1 MRKQFSNNE
10 HTFVKSEKIWYY
22 FIEVICMKG
31 YCDIDCSTCEC
42 YIATKKNDDRLR
54 MNVAIKWSR
63 LFNRTI
69 LPREINC
76 TGCKEAGA
84 KFDNC
89 HTCKIREQHENQK
102 ILKIVVN
109 G

>member
-1 MRKQFSNNE
+1 
-10 HTFVKSEKIWYY
+10 
-22 FIEVICMKG
+22 MKG

-42 YIATKKNDDRLR
+42 YIATINNDDIMR
-54 MNVAIKWSR
+54 MNLAIKWSR

-76 TGCKEAGA
+76 TGCKSPGV
-84 KFDNC
+84 KFSNC
-89 HTCKIREQHENQK
+89 DMCKIRMNHTVQICNK
-102 ILKIVVN
+102 VVN

>member
-1 MRKQFSNNE
+1 MN
-10 HTFVKSEKIWYY
+10 
-22 FIEVICMKG
+22 G
-31 YCDIDCSTCEC
+31 YCDIDCSKCEC
-42 YIATKKNDDRLR
+42 YIATIKNDDILR

-76 TGCKEAGA
+76 SGCKSEGV
-84 KFDNC
+84 KFTNC
-89 HTCKIREQHENQK
+89 KTCKIRMNHTGEISK
-102 ILKIVVN
+102 KVVN

>member
-1 MRKQFSNNE
+1 M
-10 HTFVKSEKIWYY
+10 
-22 FIEVICMKG
+22 MG
-31 YCDIDCSTCEC
+31 YCGINCSECEC
-42 YIATKKNDDRLR
+42 YKATQLDDDRMR

-76 TGCKEAGA
+76 TGCKSQGVQ
-84 KFDNC
+84 FSNC
-89 HTCKIREQHENQK
+89 KTCKIRMNQK
-102 ILKIVVN
+102 HAKVVN

>member
-1 MRKQFSNNE
+1 M
-10 HTFVKSEKIWYY
+10 FVKLEKICYY

-31 YCDIDCSTCEC
+31 YCDIDCSTCDC
-42 YIATKKNDDRLR
+42 YIATKNNDDRLR

-76 TGCKEAGA
+76 TGCQEEGA

-89 HTCKIREQHENQK
+89 RTCKIREQHQNQD
-102 ILKIVVN
+102 ILKVVVN